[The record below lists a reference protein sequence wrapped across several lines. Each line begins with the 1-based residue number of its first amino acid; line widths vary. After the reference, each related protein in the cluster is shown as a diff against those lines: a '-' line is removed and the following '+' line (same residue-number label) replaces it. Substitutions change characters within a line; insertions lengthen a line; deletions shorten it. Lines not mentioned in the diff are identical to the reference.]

1 MQTTE
6 APIKSIATSP
16 PSVAAKPINLPDHK
30 QLPESDGTFVKNFQE
45 HPQSIVLTSS
55 IAPVLEKL
63 HPCLLYTSDAADE

>member
-6 APIKSIATSP
+6 TPINSTATTPPVIATKS
-16 PSVAAKPINLPDHK
+16 INLPDHK

-63 HPCLLYTSDAADE
+63 HGSIPLWH